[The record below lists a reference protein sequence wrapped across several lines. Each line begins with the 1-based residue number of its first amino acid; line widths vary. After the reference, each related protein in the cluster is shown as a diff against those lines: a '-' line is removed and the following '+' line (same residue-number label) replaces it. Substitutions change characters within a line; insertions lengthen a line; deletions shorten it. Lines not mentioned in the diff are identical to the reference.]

1 MNLKVLEV
9 SYKTLFFGFVK
20 ALKAV
25 GHNVAIF
32 LWTRGRWDS
41 RHCPL
46 APEKKQAWTTWL
58 RVKEPVDTEN
68 MTWCV
73 YLNTAEIIIIGRQQA
88 SP

>member
-32 LWTRGRWDS
+32 L
-41 RHCPL
+41 
-46 APEKKQAWTTWL
+46 
-58 RVKEPVDTEN
+58 
-68 MTWCV
+68 
-73 YLNTAEIIIIGRQQA
+73 
-88 SP
+88 